1 MFFCEYC
8 EIFRSSFFTEHLPR
22 WQLLNTEQKNPAR
35 KIYTSTTQYP
45 IDHHAIIKLI
55 KNRDWKYVSL
65 VLVFPSIKYS
75 KFQLLNKY
83 QKEIYQVCFPGTF
96 LNIFGD
102 LFGRTPWTFLT
113 SDWLTKYVKAD
124 YTSRI
129 EKHRNSLS
137 NTSQNCQKWTAFVI
151 SKYFLINIHCVRC
164 HFNVYMPKS

>member
-35 KIYTSTTQYP
+35 KIHTSTTQYP

-55 KNRDWKYVSL
+55 KNRDWKYESL

-96 LNIFGD
+96 
-102 LFGRTPWTFLT
+102 WTFLEIYLVEHLELFLLLIG
-113 SDWLTKYVKAD
+113 WLNMRKLTILHALK
-124 YTSRI
+124 SI
-129 EKHRNSLS
+129 E
-137 NTSQNCQKWTAFVI
+137 
-151 SKYFLINIHCVRC
+151 IH
-164 HFNVYMPKS
+164 